1 MKLISFAVV
10 SLLAITVIAQSPHG
24 TTTQSLQQSQSTS
37 TPTPQ
42 SFQSTSTK
50 TPQQSAQ
57 DKVQAKLEELTKDY
71 EGEEMFFRQ
80 VYKDAQA
87 EQQKVMELE
96 SMVDEIRIELK
107 RITLSSDEESEL
119 KQMYYDAMRRLA
131 KLVSKY
137 KKYYWFY
144 TEARGTRDNAKAEL
158 QLLRENQELLNEY
171 NSKHGAQV
179 GPSPNSLYN
188 VGVLK
193 KQNDDILR
201 EIEVL
206 LVKYNRIKSDE
217 EMYDARLFSA
227 QSGELRDD
235 IRVLQIQSGIA
246 KKILENYKSTRSI
259 GDWIKDAAGL
269 YMWNANI

>member
-96 SMVDEIRIELK
+96 SMVDEI
-107 RITLSSDEESEL
+107 
-119 KQMYYDAMRRLA
+119 Q
-131 KLVSKY
+131 
-137 KKYYWFY
+137 
-144 TEARGTRDNAKAEL
+144 ARGTRDNAKAEL
-158 QLLRENQELLNEY
+158 QLLRENHELLNEY
-171 NSKHGAQV
+171 NSKYGAQV